1 MKKKIIYLSII
12 LVLVISVLTLSCIYK
27 SKDNKYKKEY
37 NTISKGM
44 AIMIKEEGATDYVQS
59 NSKDIPKGN
68 YVLNEAKT
76 YCENNG
82 KVTNYDSATGKISLN
97 FVGSDRCYLYFD
109 YKKET
114 IKLGST
120 ELVVNS
126 ETPDFNQIA
135 TTNEGLFKAQDDLGT
150 SYYFRGAVD
159 NNWVKFGKDSSGKD
173 IYWRIIRING
183 DGSIRMIY
191 TGTTAPTEST
201 KVVMTGTGTQIGTSA
216 FNSSTDKAEYVGY
229 MYQLGQQHGN
239 KNSTSSAIKTTIDN
253 WYKTTTLET
262 DLKTKSLVVDQIFCN
277 DRTAST
283 SNVTYSTTNYTTL
296 TSWNS
301 TETDYKYG
309 AYGRLD
315 DFNSNRTP
323 ILTCPTASDKFTV
336 NTSNGNGALT
346 YPVGLITADEIAM
359 AGGVK
364 ESANSSYYLYT
375 NQHYWSGTP
384 ESFYSGGDAFEYSV
398 YPSGA
403 NNGYTVYYIRYGAR
417 PVISLS
423 SKAKLTGDGTWN
435 NVFEVEKKGYETI
448 LANNTV
454 NETTPDFSK
463 VTTASEKGLYAA
475 DDDYTATTGMK
486 SYYFRGAVDNNWVKF
501 GKDISNKDIY
511 WRIIRINGDG
521 SIRMIYT
528 GTTDPSTDSSVTG
541 SNGVYM
547 TGTGTQI
554 TVDSTNTFDF
564 NSSKKA
570 EYVGYQYIEGQQ
582 HGYGECNGTSASC
595 TVNGNTVYNSTIKK
609 TIDKW
614 YVGTTLEKDAATKAL
629 VSQDQIFCNDR
640 SASTSAVV
648 YSSTNYTTLTSW
660 NSTGTYYYYG
670 AYGRLNKSKSPILT
684 CPTAND
690 KFTSKKSSI
699 GNKALTYPVGLITAD
714 EVAMAGGVYGTSNNS
729 YYLYTNQHYW
739 SGTSARFSS
748 SDASA
753 IGFYVGPSGTVAAGY
768 VGFSSGARPV
778 VSLSSKVKLSGN
790 GTYNDVYTVS

>member
-1 MKKKIIYLSII
+1 MKKKIIYLSFI
-12 LVLVISVLTLSCIYK
+12 LVLVISLITLSSIYK

-44 AIMIKEEGATDYVQS
+44 AIMIKEKGATDYVQS

-68 YVLNEAKT
+68 YVLNEEKT
-76 YCENNG
+76 HCENNG
-82 KVTNYDSATGKISLN
+82 KVTNYDSTTGTVSLN
-97 FVGSDRCYLYFD
+97 FIGSDRCYLYFD

-323 ILTCPTASDKFTV
+323 ILICPTASDKFTV

-501 GKDISNKDIY
+501 GKDSSNKDIY

-564 NSSKKA
+564 NSSDNKA
-570 EYVGYQYIEGQQ
+570 EHVGYQYIEGLQ
-582 HGYGECNGTSASC
+582 HGYGKCDGTNNASC
-595 TVNGNTVYNSTIKK
+595 TVNGNTVYNSTIKQA
-609 TIDKW
+609 IDKW
-614 YVGTTLEKDAATKAL
+614 YAGTTLKDNDLIA
-629 VSQDQIFCNDR
+629 DQIFCNDR
-640 SASTSAVV
+640 SASTSDVT
-648 YSSTNYTTLTSW
+648 YSNTNYTTLTSW
-660 NSTGTYYYYG
+660 NSTGTQYYYG
-670 AYGRLNKSKSPILT
+670 ARGRLDKSKSPVLT
-684 CPTAND
+684 CPTASD
-690 KFTSKKSSI
+690 KFTVGTSN
-699 GNKALTYPVGLITAD
+699 GNGALTYPVGLITAD
-714 EVAMAGGVYGTSNNS
+714 EVAMAGGVYNTTNSS
-729 YYLYTNQHYW
+729 YYLYTKQYYW
-739 SGTSARFSS
+739 LGSPNYFDSR
-748 SDASA
+748 
-753 IGFYVGPSGTVAAGY
+753 GY
-768 VGFSSGARPV
+768 VCEFDVDSAGVLDYNHVGNGFGARPV
-778 VSLSSKVKLSGN
+778 VSLSSKAKLSGN
-790 GTYNDVYTVS
+790 GTYSKPYTVS

>member
-12 LVLVISVLTLSCIYK
+12 LVLVISVITLSSIYK

-44 AIMIKEEGATDYVQS
+44 AIMIKEEGATDYVKS

-68 YVLNEAKT
+68 YVLNEEKT
-76 YCENNG
+76 HCENNG
-82 KVTNYDSATGKISLN
+82 KVTNYNSATGTVSLN
-97 FVGSDRCYLYFD
+97 FIGSDRCYLYFD

-323 ILTCPTASDKFTV
+323 ILICPTASDKFTV

-463 VTTASEKGLYAA
+463 VTTASEKDLYAA

-501 GKDISNKDIY
+501 GKDSSNKDIY

-564 NSSKKA
+564 NSSDNKA
-570 EYVGYQYIEGQQ
+570 EHVGYQYIEGLQ
-582 HGYGECNGTSASC
+582 HGYGKCDGTNNASC
-595 TVNGNTVYNSTIKK
+595 TVNGNTVYNSTIKQA
-609 TIDKW
+609 IDKW
-614 YVGTTLEKDAATKAL
+614 YAGTTLKDNDLIA
-629 VSQDQIFCNDR
+629 DQIFCNDR
-640 SASTSAVV
+640 SASTSDVT
-648 YSSTNYTTLTSW
+648 YSNTNYTTLTSW
-660 NSTGTYYYYG
+660 NSTGTQYYYG
-670 AYGRLNKSKSPILT
+670 ARGRLKNSKSPVLT
-684 CPTAND
+684 CPTESD
-690 KFTSKKSSI
+690 KFTVNTSN
-699 GNKALTYPVGLITAD
+699 GNGALTYPVGLITAD
-714 EVAMAGGVYGTSNNS
+714 EVAMAGGKYNNTNSS
-729 YYLYTNQHYW
+729 YYLYTKQYYW
-739 SGTSARFSS
+739 LGSPNYFDSR
-748 SDASA
+748 
-753 IGFYVGPSGTVAAGY
+753 GY
-768 VGFSSGARPV
+768 VCEFDVDSAGVLDYNHVGNGFGARPV
-778 VSLSSKVKLSGN
+778 VSLSSKAKLSGN
-790 GTYNDVYTVS
+790 GTYSKPYTVS